1 MAYISVREA
10 AAAWGVSE
18 RLVQRYCAQGRIA
31 GARKFG
37 VSWEIPAGTPKPADP
52 RAGLPLILRIAYRA
66 WLGCA
71 KLKFGRHLQMCPN
84 ES

>member
-37 VSWEIPAGTPKPADP
+37 VSWEIPAGTRGCRRP
-52 RAGLPLILRIAYRA
+52 RGLRRTRRNRRGARTR
-66 WLGCA
+66 GCC
-71 KLKFGRHLQMCPN
+71 R
-84 ES
+84 